1 MVFTKAI
8 LYERGKRL
16 AFLLRHDG
24 EAYVKGKIDEY
35 GWRRVDEL
43 LEFGFTIPL
52 LEEIVETNYK
62 KRYEFN
68 TDKTKIR
75 ARQGH
80 SIHVDVE
87 LERKNPPRYLY
98 HGTTDG
104 VIDSILKEGIKSM
117 NRLYVHL
124 SEDIETAKKVGKRHG
139 DRVVVFQID
148 SEKMES
154 DGYEFYL
161 SRNNVW
167 LTKYIAPKYFS
178 DILSVD

>member
-1 MVFTKAI
+1 MVI
-8 LYERGKRL
+8 IVGKSGKL
-16 AFLLRHDG
+16 AFLLRHDNKAF
-24 EAYVKGKIDEY
+24 EEGKIDEH

-43 LEFGFTIPL
+43 LDLGFTRPL
-52 LEEIVETNYK
+52 LEEIVETNNK

-80 SIHVDVE
+80 SIPVDVE
-87 LERKNPPRYLY
+87 LEKRIPPKYLY

-124 SEDIETAKKVGKRHG
+124 SEDVETAKKVGKRHG
-139 DRVVVFQID
+139 GSVVVFQID

-167 LTKYIAPKYFS
+167 LTKHVNPKN
-178 DILSVD
+178 LAKLHL